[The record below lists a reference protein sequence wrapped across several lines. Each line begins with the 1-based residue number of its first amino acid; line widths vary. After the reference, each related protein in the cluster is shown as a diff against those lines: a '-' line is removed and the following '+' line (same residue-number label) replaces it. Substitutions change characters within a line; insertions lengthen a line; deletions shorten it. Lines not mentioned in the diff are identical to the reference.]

1 MEIILEIIRE
11 IINACSAEVARIILL
26 ALAGALGTVV
36 AKLLNT
42 ETKRRVAKIA
52 AQFAE
57 QVYKDLHG
65 DDKLQKALEAAAALL
80 KKRGLKFDAAEMRI
94 LIEAAVGE
102 FNEVFAKSWPI
113 LEGIAVEDLDDDQLR
128 SLLQQCGF
136 TYTEN
141 MTREE
146 MLAAL
151 DEDKDA
157 EAGML
162 T

>member
-102 FNEVFAKSWPI
+102 FNEVFVKSWPI

-136 TYTEN
+136 AYTEN

-151 DEDKDA
+151 DEVPGA
-157 EAGML
+157 EAQA
-162 T
+162 

>member
-26 ALAGALGTVV
+26 ALAGALGAVV

-151 DEDKDA
+151 DETGDA
-157 EAGML
+157 AAQ
-162 T
+162 